1 MKKRILGVVIALV
14 LCLGLL
20 PTTALADGGPW
31 GLLKGDT
38 VYGRYDSLEQILE
51 AISASADNYTI
62 KLLDDY
68 TETSSGSPY

>member
-38 VYGRYDSLEQILE
+38 VSRQYDSLEEILE
-51 AISASADNYTI
+51 NISVSTTTLKRLREARTRLTI
-62 KLLDDY
+62 LARWI
-68 TETSSGSPY
+68 

>member
-31 GLLKGDT
+31 GL
-38 VYGRYDSLEQILE
+38 
-51 AISASADNYTI
+51 
-62 KLLDDY
+62 
-68 TETSSGSPY
+68 